1 MTNERL
7 QEDTYRMGIKTV
19 QYQNLSFVNIE
30 NPGETEIKY
39 LRRYYPFHP
48 LNLDDYLTKTQRP
61 KIEQYRH
68 YILVVL
74 DFPYFRREGQ
84 AAKKLM
90 ELLMMPRKTLQR
102 LILPSEGQILKGP
115 ESIERMYLSEV
126 AIFIGK
132 EYLVVL
138 HEGNLPTINQLFERC
153 QKTLAGRKKYMG
165 EGVPFLFYNLIDHLV
180 DYSATVLDKTGSDVD
195 LVDKRIINSPTEEIV
210 SQISIIRRNI
220 VLFHTMIKPIIP
232 LFQSLEN
239 GKVDRLNGELTEF
252 WTNLVNH
259 LQGIIDRIDDAR
271 ELIEGLS
278 TSTESVLTLQTNKI
292 IKILTMFSAIILPL
306 TLLSGI
312 YGMNIPLPFADNP
325 TAFGFITF
333 LMLILITTMI
343 VFFKLRR
350 WL

>member
-1 MTNERL
+1 
-7 QEDTYRMGIKTV
+7 MGIKTV

-30 NPGETEIKY
+30 NPAEMEIKY

-48 LNLDDYLTKTQRP
+48 LNLDDYITKTQRP

-74 DFPYFRREGQ
+74 DFPYFKTESPAG
-84 AAKKLM
+84 KKLM
-90 ELLMMPRKTLQR
+90 ELLMTPPKTLQK
-102 LILPSEGQILKGP
+102 LLHPNDNTIPKEAAIV
-115 ESIERMYLSEV
+115 ERMYLSEV
-126 AIFIGK
+126 ALFVGK

-138 HEGNLPTINQLFERC
+138 HEANLPTINQLFERC
-153 QKTLAGRKKYMG
+153 QKTLAARKKYMG
-165 EGVPFLFYNLIDHLV
+165 EGIPFLFYSLVDHLA
-180 DYSATVLDKTGSDVD
+180 DYASTVLDKTGNDID
-195 LVDKRIINSPTEEIV
+195 LVDRRIINSPTEEIV
-210 SQISIIRRNI
+210 SQISIIRRSV
-220 VLFHTMIKPIIP
+220 VLFHTMMKPTIP

-239 GKVDRLNGELTEF
+239 GKVERLNGELTEF
-252 WTNLVNH
+252 WGNLVNH
-259 LQGIIDRIDDAR
+259 LQSIVDRIDDAR

-312 YGMNIPLPFADNP
+312 YGMNIMLPFAENP
-325 TAFGFITF
+325 EAFSFVAF
-333 LMLILITTMI
+333 LMIIIGVLMIL
-343 VFFKLRR
+343 FFKVRR